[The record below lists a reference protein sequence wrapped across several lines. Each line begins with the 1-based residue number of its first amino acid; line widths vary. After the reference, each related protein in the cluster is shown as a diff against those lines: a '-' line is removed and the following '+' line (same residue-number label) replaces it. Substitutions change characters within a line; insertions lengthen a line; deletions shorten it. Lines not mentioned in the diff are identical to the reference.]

1 MRKNYAITIAF
12 ALSILFNLNAK
23 AQSWTVGN
31 PVDMSISY
39 LTKYAFS
46 CAPGQADFN
55 MNIILLG
62 VSGIQYVAIVDSVQD
77 IAVIFNTNDTLS
89 QGDTL
94 FLTQGNNNYAVSF
107 VNGAGNISFNF
118 KAIGTP
124 TTAGQFHPCLFNDFW
139 MSNLLLCNEGLTL
152 NVQNNCT
159 VNGPTSLNNL
169 DDEASILFPSSN
181 NQYQLQITNLKNTD
195 LINLYDIT
203 GKQINVK
210 ASPNNSK
217 VSIPC
222 QELNSGVYFI
232 TLTQNNTSST
242 HKFVINK

>member
-1 MRKNYAITIAF
+1 MKKNYAITIAF

-23 AQSWTVGN
+23 AQNWTVGT

-94 FLTQGNNNYAVSF
+94 FLTQGNNN
-107 VNGAGNISFNF
+107 
-118 KAIGTP
+118 
-124 TTAGQFHPCLFNDFW
+124 
-139 MSNLLLCNEGLTL
+139 
-152 NVQNNCT
+152 
-159 VNGPTSLNNL
+159 
-169 DDEASILFPSSN
+169 
-181 NQYQLQITNLKNTD
+181 
-195 LINLYDIT
+195 
-203 GKQINVK
+203 
-210 ASPNNSK
+210 
-217 VSIPC
+217 
-222 QELNSGVYFI
+222 
-232 TLTQNNTSST
+232 
-242 HKFVINK
+242 

>member
-77 IAVIFNTNDTLS
+77 IAVIFNTKKAVPANKTFFFRPS
-89 QGDTL
+89 KIGIH
-94 FLTQGNNNYAVSF
+94 FLEPVSP
-107 VNGAGNISFNF
+107 AG
-118 KAIGTP
+118 K
-124 TTAGQFHPCLFNDFW
+124 TADQLKEEVFRITRDHYLAG
-139 MSNLLLCNEGLTL
+139 
-152 NVQNNCT
+152 
-159 VNGPTSLNNL
+159 
-169 DDEASILFPSSN
+169 I
-181 NQYQLQITNLKNTD
+181 NQ
-195 LINLYDIT
+195 
-203 GKQINVK
+203 
-210 ASPNNSK
+210 
-217 VSIPC
+217 
-222 QELNSGVYFI
+222 
-232 TLTQNNTSST
+232 
-242 HKFVINK
+242 